1 MFDSILGITTPQLM
15 RLLKNNRFSLSL
27 SSLPKMVLIFIVSLA
42 NTYQAIQE
50 RRRYTKQIE
59 TTQLKQDPIFIIGH
73 WRSGT
78 TFLHNLI
85 SLDSQ
90 FAFPNLFEVKK
101 PYSFLYLGTKLE
113 EFFKTGRKGK
123 RVMDNVR
130 VSTFSPQE
138 EEFAIAILSL
148 KSPLVGWIFP
158 KNRKYY
164 NRYLTFNDVSEKDIQ
179 IWQNALTH
187 YLKKLTFKYE
197 KQLLLKSP
205 TNTGKIKQLL
215 KIFPNAKFIHIHRNP
230 YDVFR
235 STKHLYNSAIKSSH
249 LQNVN
254 CSDQDEQII
263 NNYKELYDQFFDD
276 LPLLKKNNYCEV
288 AFEDLESD
296 PVKTIRYIYS
306 QLQLDGYNDLEPE
319 LKSFFEEK
327 NDYKKNNYE
336 NLNPEIKQKIQKSW
350 AKNFENWNYSK

>member
-15 RLLKNNRFSLSL
+15 RLLKNNRFNLSV
-27 SSLPKMVLIFIVSLA
+27 SSLPKMVLIFIVSLV
-42 NTYQAIQE
+42 NTYQALHE
-50 RRRYTKQIE
+50 KRRYGKQI
-59 TTQLKQDPIFIIGH
+59 TATSFKQDPIFIIGH

-85 SLDSQ
+85 SLDPQ

-101 PYSFLYLGTKLE
+101 PFSFLYLGTKLE

-123 RVMDNVR
+123 RVMDNVK

-148 KSPLVGWIFP
+148 RSPLVGWMFP
-158 KNRKYY
+158 KNKKFY

-187 YLKKLTFKYE
+187 YLKKLTYKYD

-205 TNTGKIKQLL
+205 TNTGKVKQLL

-235 STKHLYNSAIKSSH
+235 STKQLFNSAIKSSH
-249 LQNVN
+249 FQNVN
-254 CSDQDEQII
+254 NMDQDEQII
-263 NNYKELYDQFFDD
+263 NNYKVLYKQFFDD
-276 LPLLKKNNYCEV
+276 QKLLNPENYCEV
-288 AFEDLESD
+288 AFEDLEND
-296 PVKTIRYIYS
+296 PYKTVHSIYT
-306 QLQLDGYNDLEPE
+306 QLQLNGYEELEPE
-319 LKSFFEEK
+319 LKDFFKEK
-327 NDYKKNNYE
+327 KR
-336 NLNPEIKQKIQKSW
+336 L
-350 AKNFENWNYSK
+350 